1 MRIDYSTFKKV
12 AKKFGQDFQ
21 IEAGNEHGSNELTY
35 MLRFGYWGE
44 VDLEELKSIF
54 EPLFFTV
61 TVSELENDD
70 CGWLYSYY
78 IKKK

>member
-35 MLRFGYWGE
+35 MLRFGYWGK
-44 VDLEELKSIF
+44 VDIEKSIF

-61 TVSELENDD
+61 TVSEFEDDD